1 MKQQTPIPR
10 VVFRLP
16 GADHSEAFITGEGSD
31 AFVVAPF
38 LRSDNALELN
48 GSIVPAN
55 DAILQIFF
63 EHCALQSAVAGQS
76 VSSDDYVK
84 LVNRAK
90 ERIKSGSFE
99 KVVLAGT
106 QWMETA
112 CEPAHLFRMLLNHNP
127 QAFVYALCLDGKL
140 MMGASPETL
149 LQRSGNKLATEA
161 LGGTK
166 THGSY
171 TEKEWTEHRQ
181 IQDYISMILET
192 GGYGFNMGDAHS
204 KKAGRIE
211 HLCTQFFIE
220 QRTLQADL
228 ELAKALHPTSAI
240 CGLPY
245 QPALNFI
252 ELSEGFNRG
261 YYSGYLG
268 PVRASGDFHYFVNL
282 RCAEYYSNGARLFAG
297 AGINAMSVPEDEWE
311 EINIKMQTIA
321 QWLK

>member
-1 MKQQTPIPR
+1 MKQQTPIAR
-10 VVFRLP
+10 VLFRLP
-16 GADHSEAFITGEGSD
+16 GAQQTEAFIVGDGSD
-31 AFVVAPF
+31 GFMLAPF
-38 LRSDNALELN
+38 LRTGSVLELK

-55 DAILQIFF
+55 ELILQGFF
-63 EHCALQSAVAGQS
+63 EHCVLQPGEAAQS
-76 VSSDDYVK
+76 VSGAGYIE
-84 LVNRAK
+84 LVNHAK

-99 KVVLAGT
+99 KVVLAGSH
-106 QWMETA
+106 WMETR
-112 CEPAHLFRMLLNHNP
+112 CESAQLFRMLLNHNP
-127 QAFVYALCLDGKL
+127 QAFVYAFCLDGKL
-140 MMGASPETL
+140 MIGASPETL
-149 LQRSGNKLATEA
+149 LQRSGNLLETEA
-161 LGGTK
+161 LGGTR
-166 THGSY
+166 THGVY

-192 GGYGFNMGDAHS
+192 GGYGFSMGEAYS

-211 HLCTQFFIE
+211 HLCTQFRIE

-268 PVRASGDFHYFVNL
+268 PVRASGEFYYFVNL
-282 RCAEYYSNGARLFAG
+282 RCAECYSNGLRLFAG

-311 EINIKMQTIA
+311 EINNKMQTIA

>member
-1 MKQQTPIPR
+1 MKQQVPIAR
-10 VVFRLP
+10 VLFRLP
-16 GADHSEAFITGEGSD
+16 GVVQTEAFITGEGDD
-31 AFVVAPF
+31 AFTVAPF
-38 LRSDNALELN
+38 LRADETIELK
-48 GSIVPAN
+48 GSIVSAGET
-55 DAILQIFF
+55 ILQHFF
-63 EHCALQSAVAGQS
+63 EHCALQKAETGLS
-76 VSSDDYVK
+76 VSNADYIE

-90 ERIKSGSFE
+90 ERIKSGSFD

-106 QWMETA
+106 QWMETN
-112 CEPAHLFRMLLNHNP
+112 CEPAKLFRMLLNHNP
-127 QAFVYALCLDGKL
+127 HAFVYALCLDGKL

-149 LQRSGNKLATEA
+149 LQRTGNQLVTEA

-166 THGSY
+166 THGVYS
-171 TEKEWTEHRQ
+171 EKEWTEHRQ

-192 GGYGFNMGDAHS
+192 CAYGFSMGETYS
-204 KKAGRIE
+204 RKAGRVE
-211 HLCTQFFIE
+211 HLCTHFQIA
-220 QRTLQADL
+220 QRTLQSDL
-228 ELAKALHPTSAI
+228 ALAKALHPTSAI

-252 ELSEGFNRG
+252 ELSEGFSRG

-282 RCAEYYSNGARLFAG
+282 RCAEYYSNGVRLFAG

-311 EINIKMQTIA
+311 EIIIKMQTIA